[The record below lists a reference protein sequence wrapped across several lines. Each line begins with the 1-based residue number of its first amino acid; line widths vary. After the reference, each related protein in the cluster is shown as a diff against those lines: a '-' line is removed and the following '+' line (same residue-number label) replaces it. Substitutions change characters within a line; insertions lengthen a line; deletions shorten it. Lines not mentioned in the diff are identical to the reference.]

1 MTEPADAAR
10 IRQFAADVPGGLP
23 ALVEQFI
30 QHSADTVR
38 DLRAAADAG
47 TASPVHLLAH
57 RGAGTAG
64 VVGAAP
70 LMELLR
76 RTEALG
82 KQGDIPAARDAVA
95 EVEAELARVHAFLRT
110 LLQHPSSAA

>member
-1 MTEPADAAR
+1 V
-10 IRQFAADVPGGLP
+10 F
-23 ALVEQFI
+23 
-30 QHSADTVR
+30 
-38 DLRAAADAG
+38 
-47 TASPVHLLAH
+47 
-57 RGAGTAG
+57 
-64 VVGAAP
+64 GAAP